1 MPWGL
6 IVFALMKDQIFTS
19 STCLSKLGTGLQ
31 ETIVSNDQLTERVE
45 SDFMVVYQDQRAH
58 LNRKLWFRLK
68 GFFCKVFTNLGR
80 ILETLYIMGFFA

>member
-1 MPWGL
+1 MPHDL
-6 IVFALMKDQIFTS
+6 
-19 STCLSKLGTGLQ
+19 CRR
-31 ETIVSNDQLTERVE
+31 SNDQITERVE

-80 ILETLYIMGFFA
+80 ILETLYILRYLTDSSLRQTVQL